1 MHSMAFRLRRRSSSF
16 TGSNASL
23 LSILFPSELTVY
35 GTLGLTSLTVYLSL
49 ITRLKRHDDILH
61 QTQKNHLSQDE

>member
-1 MHSMAFRLRRRSSSF
+1 M
-16 TGSNASL
+16 
-23 LSILFPSELTVY
+23 TVY